1 MAIETRDI
9 DAMTSS
15 VRPIAEMECGVV
27 GHDWVNDSYKHLIA
41 DAPDTALAVR
51 PGQFFHILCPT
62 DSADSPYLRRP
73 MSVYRV
79 DREAGRIEFLYKVTG
94 VGTRTLSDLGIGD
107 TLNVFGPLGNG
118 FSMGEGT
125 KHAVIV
131 ARGVG
136 LSTLA
141 PLVEDAIGRGLEATA
156 ILSARS
162 AEYVMSDEYLRGVGA
177 RVRTVTDSDG
187 TSSVERVEDM
197 VRRLIAE
204 EGADYVATCGSNRLL
219 FMVQRV
225 CAELGVA
232 GQVAME
238 QRMGCGLGMCF
249 CCVSP
254 FRVGDEVVYR
264 RVCCDGPVF
273 DIQEATAW

>member
-1 MAIETRDI
+1 
-9 DAMTSS
+9 MTLAAHSIS
-15 VRPIAEMECGVV
+15 EMECRVV
-27 GHDWVNDSYKHLIA
+27 GHTWVNDSYRHLVA
-41 DAPDTALAVR
+41 DAPAIALTAR
-51 PGQFFHILCPT
+51 PGQFFHILCP
-62 DSADSPYLRRP
+62 ADSVDSPFLRRP

-79 DREAGRIEFLYKVTG
+79 DRGAKRIEFLYKVAG
-94 VGTRTLSDLGIGD
+94 AGTRTLAVLETGDL
-107 TLNVFGPLGNG
+107 LNVFGPLGNG
-118 FSMGEGT
+118 FSPAVDAR
-125 KHAVIV
+125 HAVIV

-141 PLVEDAIGRGLEATA
+141 PLVEAAIADGLECTA

-162 AEYVMSDEYLRGVGA
+162 AEYVMSDDYLSGVGA
-177 RVRTVTDSDG
+177 SVTTVTDSDG
-187 TSSVERVEDM
+187 TSDVERVEAL
-197 VRRLIAE
+197 VRGLISDHA
-204 EGADYVATCGSNRLL
+204 ADFIATCGSNRLL
-219 FMVQRV
+219 FMLQRV

-254 FRVGDEVVYR
+254 FRSGGELVYR

>member
-1 MAIETRDI
+1 
-9 DAMTSS
+9 
-15 VRPIAEMECGVV
+15 
-27 GHDWVNDSYKHLIA
+27 
-41 DAPDTALAVR
+41 
-51 PGQFFHILCPT
+51 
-62 DSADSPYLRRP
+62 
-73 MSVYRV
+73 
-79 DREAGRIEFLYKVTG
+79 
-94 VGTRTLSDLGIGD
+94 
-107 TLNVFGPLGNG
+107 
-118 FSMGEGT
+118 
-125 KHAVIV
+125 
-131 ARGVG
+131 
-136 LSTLA
+136 
-141 PLVEDAIGRGLEATA
+141 
-156 ILSARS
+156 
-162 AEYVMSDEYLRGVGA
+162 MSDEYLRGVGA

-197 VRRLIAE
+197 VSRLIAE

>member
-1 MAIETRDI
+1 MATEAREFGTTERD
-9 DAMTSS
+9 
-15 VRPIAEMECGVV
+15 VRPIAEMECAVV
-27 GHDWVNDSYKHLIA
+27 GHAWVNDSYRHLIA
-41 DAPDTALAVR
+41 DAPDGALAAR
-51 PGQFFHILCPT
+51 SGQFFHILCPT
-62 DSADSPYLRRP
+62 DGADSPFLRRP

-79 DREAGRIEFLYKVTG
+79 DREARRIEFLYKVAG
-94 VGTRTLSDLGIGD
+94 AGTRTLSGLEVGQA
-107 TLNVFGPLGNG
+107 LNVFGPLGHG
-118 FSMGEGT
+118 FSLGQGT
-125 KHAVIV
+125 RHVVIV

-141 PLVEDAIGRGLEATA
+141 PLVEDAVGRGIAATA

-162 AEYVMSDEYLRGVGA
+162 SDYVMSDDYLRDVGA
-177 RVRTVTDSDG
+177 SVETVTDSDG
-187 TSSVERVEDM
+187 TSAVERVEDR

-204 EGADYVATCGSNRLL
+204 HGADYVATCGSNRLL
-219 FMVQRV
+219 FMLRRV

-254 FRVGDEVVYR
+254 FRVGGETVYR
-264 RVCCDGPVF
+264 RICHDGPVF